1 MEICCRTNSVSK
13 IVPGFVVNVHDAINF
28 DIDLSFTSQQRHR
41 FNRVIKNEYQYKEE
55 SIPGS
60 SKFGK
65 AYRCRLKGIQLKST
79 YHTRGKFKE
88 QTMKK
93 ATKVME
99 RMINR
104 SNGWVICLINGV
116 DIYNRLLVD
125 LIDPGLFPDKYV
137 SYRDILLSE
146 FSKLFS
152 KYIPYHESST
162 DRHKQI
168 KKQCFVQ
175 PNREY
180 FSK

>member
-1 MEICCRTNSVSK
+1 MEICRRTNSVSK

-55 SIPGS
+55 SIPS
-60 SKFGK
+60 NSKIGK
-65 AYRCRLKGIQLKST
+65 AYRCRLKGIQLTSS
-79 YHTRGKFKE
+79 YNNRGKFKE

-93 ATKVME
+93 AKKVME

-137 SYRDILLSE
+137 SYRDILLSD
-146 FSKLFS
+146 FFKLFS
-152 KYIPYHESST
+152 RYVPYHESSKE
-162 DRHKQI
+162 RHKQI
-168 KKQCFVQ
+168 NRQDFLQ
-175 PNREY
+175 PTKDY
-180 FSK
+180 FSR